1 MPVTWTF
8 SALVR
13 LKAAILPAFPSPY
26 EAVPQGASN
35 KYFNCLLFMYLVTH
49 THAKSMKWQHEVYGQ
64 FTDSTKKTLLQRHL
78 Q

>member
-35 KYFNCLLFMYLVTH
+35 KY
-49 THAKSMKWQHEVYGQ
+49 THAKSMKWRHEVYGQ

-78 Q
+78 QKILHFHVQSLF